1 MVLSSI
7 FSKKS
12 ILNFNQVIQWLKKYR
27 ILKSLI
33 FFLFFINL
41 SLHGENISSKKD
53 GLIFVYNAKSGPLNA
68 AIDYFHKIL
77 SPQTYDC
84 NLCILT
90 YDNFG
95 KKKEWEA
102 FLKNLDVPIQFLYAD
117 DMKILGMDE
126 SIKLPILMAEGSEVL
141 IDSKKMN
148 SFDSIDKLMEEI
160 LNIIKNN

>member
-1 MVLSSI
+1 MV
-7 FSKKS
+7 K
-12 ILNFNQVIQWLKKYR
+12 KKYP

-33 FFLFFINL
+33 FFLFFINVR
-41 SLHGENISSKKD
+41 LHGEIIPSKKD
-53 GLIFVYNAKSGPLNA
+53 GLIFVYNAKSGTLNA
-68 AIDYFHKIL
+68 AIDYFHKIV
-77 SPQTYDC
+77 SPETYDC

-95 KKKEWEA
+95 KKKEWKA
-102 FLKNLDVPIQFLYAD
+102 FLNNLEVPIQFLYAD

-126 SIKLPILMAEGSEVL
+126 SIKLPILMAKRGEVL

-148 SFDSIDKLMEEI
+148 SLDSIDKLMEEV

>member
-12 ILNFNQVIQWLKKYR
+12 ILNFNQVIKWLKKYP

-41 SLHGENISSKKD
+41 SLHGENISSNKD
-53 GLIFVYNAKSGPLNA
+53 GLIFVYNAKSGTLNA
-68 AIDYFHKIL
+68 AIDYFHKIV
-77 SPQTYDC
+77 SPETYDC

-95 KKKEWEA
+95 KKK
-102 FLKNLDVPIQFLYAD
+102 
-117 DMKILGMDE
+117 GME
-126 SIKLPILMAEGSEVL
+126 SIF
-141 IDSKKMN
+141 KK
-148 SFDSIDKLMEEI
+148 S
-160 LNIIKNN
+160 

>member
-1 MVLSSI
+1 MV
-7 FSKKS
+7 K
-12 ILNFNQVIQWLKKYR
+12 KKYP

-41 SLHGENISSKKD
+41 SLQGEKISIDKD
-53 GLIFVYNAKSGPLNA
+53 ELTFVYNAKGGTLNA
-68 AIDYFHKIL
+68 AIDYFHKIV
-77 SPQTYDC
+77 SPETYDC

-95 KKKEWEA
+95 KKKEWKA
-102 FLKNLDVPIQFLYAD
+102 FLKNLEVPIQFLYAD

-126 SIKLPILMAEGSEVL
+126 SIKLPILMDEGSEVL

-148 SFDSIDKLMEEI
+148 SFDSIDKLIEEV
-160 LNIIKNN
+160 LKIIKNN